1 MSQWKL
7 IAVGMLCFVV
17 SARAHVLSQRVYK
30 VTEVL
35 GAAYSWEPWSDRWE
49 RLNAGTEL
57 HEGTLVQVT
66 ENGRISVAVPQVASG
81 NKIGRGSSI
90 VRFSAPAVVRL
101 DENFLRK
108 IHLSSYFVPQLP
120 ASGEME
126 PETDSGPIKPLLHT
140 VEEAYQRFI
149 AVLAHMD
156 VKALPP
162 PRMPAEEKSGETEW
176 VSKLKPIV
184 IVTPSDKAIVVADHM
199 PATVK
204 LVWRKPPGSD
214 LEYGVHLWDANEARK
229 GPLATTRFE
238 FYTLQI
244 PKEGRYFVQVAST
257 DGNYQSKAQSLHIAL
272 PLTLSTK
279 PTPFAKAI
287 GEAVNPSNKPNPRF
301 PVRDFVFVASKLPAT
316 LEFQW
321 DYAEKASPRE
331 AKDTLV
337 ILDAQG
343 KERVRKP
350 VDTNNAALSFSGV
363 GEYRWFVERKIGTA
377 ESFKKYASEP
387 MPFQVLLRK
396 ADSIGLL
403 TAQSRGVFY
412 LEP

>member
-1 MSQWKL
+1 MNHWKTIFAFAFFSL
-7 IAVGMLCFVV
+7 
-17 SARAHVLSQRVYK
+17 SAHAHTLPQRVYK
-30 VTEVL
+30 ITFVE
-35 GAAYSWEPWSDRWE
+35 GAVYSWEPWSDRWE
-49 RLNAGTEL
+49 RLSVGTEL
-57 HEGTLVQVT
+57 HEGTLVQVS
-66 ENGRISVAVPQVASG
+66 EGGNISVAVPQVASG

-101 DENFLRK
+101 DEGFLRK

-120 ASGEME
+120 ATGEME
-126 PETDSGPIKPLLHT
+126 PEADSGPVKPLLHT

-162 PRMPAEEKSGETEW
+162 PRMPAEDKSGETEW

-184 IVTPSDKAIVVADHM
+184 LVTPTDRAIVVADRM
-199 PATVK
+199 PTAIKVIWK
-204 LVWRKPPGSD
+204 KPAGSD
-214 LEYGVHLWDANEARK
+214 LEYGVHLWRAEEARK
-229 GPLATTRFE
+229 KPIAVTRFE

-244 PKEGRYFVQVAST
+244 AKEGRYFVQIAST
-257 DGNYQSKAQSLHIAL
+257 DGSYQSKAQSLHIAL

-279 PTPFAKAI
+279 PAPFSKAI

-301 PVRDFVFVASKLPAT
+301 PVRDFVFVANKLPAT
-316 LEFQW
+316 LQFQW
-321 DYAEKASPRE
+321 DYAERSTSRE

-343 KERVRKP
+343 RERVRKP
-350 VDTNNAALSFSGV
+350 VDTSNAVLSFSGV
-363 GEYRWFVERKIGTA
+363 GEYRWFVERKLGTA
-377 ESFKKYASEP
+377 EAFTKVSSEP
-387 MPFQVLLRK
+387 MPFQILQRK
-396 ADSIGLL
+396 ADSVGLL